1 MLAVL
6 EEAAANPSWDSKAN
20 LLWLCKQGLPKVN
33 PLLTTS
39 CLPSCHS
46 KSISALT
53 QLLPFF
59 HIKVC
64 ILVGPGSHT
73 WCCVSAASNS
83 TAQLLANPE
92 IPGRVTVH
100 CWSKVL
106 SVELLHQSWLTC
118 CVSAACPEGQWI
130 LKFHT
135 RQIGFKT
142 GFHLFFQSRRD
153 SRAQ

>member
-6 EEAAANPSWDSKAN
+6 EEAAANPSWDSKTN
-20 LLWLCKQGLPKVN
+20 PLWLCKQGLPKVN

-39 CLPSCHS
+39 CISCLHAIQKASLLSLNFFPSW
-46 KSISALT
+46 
-53 QLLPFF
+53 
-59 HIKVC
+59 
-64 ILVGPGSHT
+64 SHT
-73 WCCVSAASNS
+73 WCCVSAANNS

-92 IPGRVTVH
+92 MPGRVTVH

-153 SRAQ
+153 SRVQ